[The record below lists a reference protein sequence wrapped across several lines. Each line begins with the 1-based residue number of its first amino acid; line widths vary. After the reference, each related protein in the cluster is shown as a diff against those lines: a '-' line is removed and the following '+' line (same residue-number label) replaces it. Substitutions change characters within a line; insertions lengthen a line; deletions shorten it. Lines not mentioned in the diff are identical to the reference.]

1 MDTRVYR
8 EYYGFTYVKV
18 RGGVMRVRIDPTR
31 TYIKS
36 RLNYVN
42 FLKYLGWRAYK
53 RYIEHGN
60 EPVQRIE
67 VIHTDKLVRA
77 YRGELSFWSNLYYT
91 FKFEK
96 FINLPITIRYKGK
109 R

>member
-1 MDTRVYR
+1 METRKYI
-8 EYYGFTYVKV
+8 EYYNLTYVKV
-18 RGGVMRVRIDPTR
+18 SDGVMRVYIDPTR
-31 TYIKS
+31 EYVKS

-53 RYIEHGN
+53 RYIKHGN

-67 VIHTDKLVRA
+67 VVHTPKLVQA

-96 FINLPITIRYKGK
+96 FISLPITIRYKGK